1 MRFHDALVS
10 VVLTLGAE
18 RVMRTRSRRWAG
30 SAIGQSLQFATG
42 CIAPPSG
49 HANLTQLDQAVDGA
63 AQTRGRSWTPGAP
76 AWARPMDAVVFPQ
89 LATL

>member
-1 MRFHDALVS
+1 
-10 VVLTLGAE
+10 
-18 RVMRTRSRRWAG
+18 MRTRSRRWAG

-49 HANLTQLDQAVDGA
+49 HANLTQLVQAVDGP

-89 LATL
+89 LATLEAWDLGLSLDSNGN